1 MGVLIPKKARK
12 RVISI
17 FEHPN
22 DVYSIYLKDNADVIW
37 VDGKI
42 ELYKFLK
49 SLSESRSN
57 L

>member
-49 SLSESRSN
+49 PLSESRSN